1 MVSNTN
7 DYQKKYMKEY
17 VKNSKKVLCDICLG
31 NYKLV
36 YKYRHLQTKEHK
48 KYQDFKNSFK
58 II

>member
-7 DYQKKYMKEY
+7 DYQKSYMKDY
-17 VKNSKKVLCDICLG
+17 VKNSTKVICDICLG

-36 YKYRHLQTKEHK
+36 YKYRHIQTKQHK
-48 KYQDFKNSFK
+48 KYVDFKNIFK